1 MRCMRSFGTGCL
13 RRGCNGTAAAALPTL
28 LAALALASTSAAMA
42 QTPPAGP
49 DDPASAMYTLES
61 IYQRLATGVPGS
73 RRGAGFVEPT
83 TAPGTPG
90 RSLDDVMAVCPVADD
105 TLAAR
110 PDEVLAGRTFWG
122 LAGGG
127 WGPQTGTAATASLS
141 PSSTAVPAGFH
152 AATTLEA
159 VDSDLASAN
168 LRAGVNVFGV
178 DGDPD
183 VVDTASGTAKA
194 HELLAGSTA
203 WVDGEEVTGTLATR
217 TLSAT
222 TTAVSAGY
230 YAATDLATV
239 DADLASANVRSGA
252 TLFGIAGDPDVVDSS
267 SGTATSGEV
276 LAGRKAWVD
285 GAEVTGTLATRT
297 LSATT
302 TAVSAGY
309 YAATDLA
316 TVDADLAGANVR
328 SGVTLFGISGDAD
341 VVDTSSGDATA
352 ADVAL
357 GKSAWVDGALISG
370 TLVCPPPPPA
380 GPQPPTALGVSTC
393 VGLESCARV
402 EWTPPATW
410 DSFRV
415 QRANG
420 VGGTP
425 PPASA
430 FSDVATDLAVF
441 AIQDTGLAAG
451 VYWYRVATVV
461 GGQSSSFT
469 APESVSIAA
478 PVGPAPPTLVTVQSC
493 PGADLCAR
501 VAWTP
506 PAVYDGFAVQR
517 ATDLGTG
524 SPPPSAAFADV
535 ASHVSNVRYDDT
547 VPTAGVYWYRVA
559 TKLGAVRGP
568 FTAPVPIDII
578 FVSGGY

>member
-1 MRCMRSFGTGCL
+1 MRCTLSFGTGRL
-13 RRGCNGTAAAALPTL
+13 RRWSRTTAATL
-28 LAALALASTSAAMA
+28 LTILAASALTSAARA
-42 QTPPAGP
+42 QGPPAGP
-49 DDPASAMYTLES
+49 DDPASAMYTLEA
-61 IYQRLATGVPGS
+61 IYQRLATGAPGS

-90 RSLDDVMAVCPVADD
+90 RSLDDVMAVCPVAAD

-122 LAGGG
+122 LASDG
-127 WGPQTGTAATASLS
+127 WGLQTGAAATASLS
-141 PSSTAVPAGFH
+141 PSSTAVPAGFY
-152 AATTLEA
+152 APTTLEA
-159 VDSDLASAN
+159 VDGDLASAN

-178 DGDPD
+178 HGDPD

-194 HELLAGSTA
+194 HELLAGSKA

-230 YAATDLATV
+230 YVATDLTAV
-239 DADLASANVRSGA
+239 DADLAGANVRSGV
-252 TLFGIAGDPDVVDSS
+252 TLFGVAGDPDVVDTS
-267 SGTATSGEV
+267 SGTATSGEL

-297 LSATT
+297 LSATS
-302 TAVSAGY
+302 TAMSAGY

-328 SGVTLFGISGDAD
+328 AGVTLFGISGDLD

-357 GKSAWVDGALISG
+357 GKSAWVDGALVSG

-380 GPQPPTALGVSTC
+380 GPQPPTALTVSTC
-393 VGLESCARV
+393 VGLESCARIA
-402 EWTPPATW
+402 WTPPAIW
-410 DSFRV
+410 ESFRV

-430 FSDVATDLAVF
+430 FADVVADVAVF
-441 AIQDTGLAAG
+441 AVQDTGLAAG
-451 VYWYRVATVV
+451 VYWYRVAAVV

-478 PVGPAPPTLVTVQSC
+478 PVGPAPPSLVTVVTC
-493 PGADLCAR
+493 PGAPGCAR

-506 PAVYDGFAVQR
+506 PAIFDGFAVQR
-517 ATDLGTG
+517 AIDLGTNG
-524 SPPPSAAFADV
+524 PPPDGAFADV
-535 ASHVSNVRYDDT
+535 APHVSNVRYDDT
-547 VPTAGVYWYRVA
+547 VPAEGIYWYRVA
-559 TKLGAVRGP
+559 TNVGGVRGP
-568 FTAPVPIDII
+568 FTAPVPIYIQ
-578 FVSGGY
+578 FLPEG